1 MYKKI
6 YLQLILSLL
15 IFIIILITYLA
26 YFKKDEN
33 IVLIEKKNNE
43 ILKDTSEN
51 LISDL
56 FYQSEDNDGNR
67 YEIKSKN
74 GILSQK
80 RANR

>member
-33 IVLIEKKNNE
+33 IVFIEKKNNE
-43 ILKDTSEN
+43 ILEDTSEN
-51 LISDL
+51 LIK
-56 FYQSEDNDGNR
+56 
-67 YEIKSKN
+67 KSFRSNK
-74 GILSQK
+74 I
-80 RANR
+80 